1 MVDSTLQLIPFYLA
15 HASDGERLFC
25 INYMNS
31 NGELTSTR
39 FTYTSRGRISHAF
52 FQQITGSRSS
62 KCEPIFNKSGRLI
75 QRLHTFN
82 DGQSAKERFE
92 FDPSGRIL
100 SESYSDSTGHEGESQ
115 FIYDTSGR
123 AASLRGQLYKGWFS
137 GDIDFTFDA
146 AGRRLAGRIK
156 MPDGLGGTIE
166 YSYRGP
172 TLVRETWTIGVW
184 NQTLQ
189 FVYETASGP
198 GS

>member
-100 SESYSDSTGHEGESQ
+100 SES
-115 FIYDTSGR
+115 
-123 AASLRGQLYKGWFS
+123 
-137 GDIDFTFDA
+137 
-146 AGRRLAGRIK
+146 
-156 MPDGLGGTIE
+156 
-166 YSYRGP
+166 
-172 TLVRETWTIGVW
+172 
-184 NQTLQ
+184 
-189 FVYETASGP
+189 
-198 GS
+198 